1 MQSERSTPRAIAPAA
16 FTVHLPPS
24 LPMTD
29 EQFFEFCQVNRDL
42 RIEQNADGD
51 LVIMSPVGSG
61 TGNREAGIIGQL
73 YVWNEQTGQGVVFS
87 SSAGF
92 KLSTGAK
99 RSPDAAWIRLDR
111 WNALTPEQ
119 QEQFA
124 PICPDVVIE
133 LRSPSDSL
141 ETLQAKMREYQ
152 QEPGFQLGWLLDRG
166 DRRAYLYRPSESVQI
181 LENPDSLSG
190 DPVLKGFRL
199 DLSKVW

>member
-1 MQSERSTPRAIAPAA
+1 MQSELPTPTAIAPGSL
-16 FTVHLPPS
+16 TVHLPPS
-24 LPMTD
+24 LPLSE

-61 TGNREAGIIGQL
+61 TGNREAKIIQQL
-73 YVWNEQTGQGVVFS
+73 ANWSDEDGTGLVFS

-119 QEQFA
+119 QERFA

-133 LRSPSDSL
+133 LRSPNDSL

-152 QEPGFQLGWLLDRG
+152 QEAGFQLGWLLDRG
-166 DRRAYLYRPSESVQI
+166 DRRAYIYRPSELVQV
-181 LENPDSLSG
+181 LDSPDSLSG
-190 DPVLKGFRL
+190 DPVLPGFRL